1 MRPSQNSISDVIL
14 ESNLK
19 VRICTLDG
27 TNTTIENKQLRKLF
41 DSIDCYKIN
50 VFLL

>member
-1 MRPSQNSISDVIL
+1 MRPSQNSGSDVIL

-19 VRICTLDG
+19 VRMCMLDG
-27 TNTTIENKQLRKLF
+27 TNKTIENKQLRKLF
-41 DSIDCYKIN
+41 DSIDCYKID